1 MVNLKM
7 AHKNDMVGNNNS
19 DIEEMFLLIPLN
31 VT

>member
-7 AHKNDMVGNNNS
+7 AHKNDMAGNSNS
-19 DIEEMFLLIPLN
+19 DIEEMFLLIPLI